1 MVILWSFLWIRKK
14 KTLQQL
20 SAGIWSCQW
29 GSPTKLLISKGKN
42 RYVFVQ
48 GPWGSMSLWFLV
60 HVDMVQRV
68 NSPRLGRHEFQHM
81 QVVWLMDSTWLIY
94 VACWVCKGNCRSI
107 RIPWS
112 LLKKNSKMKFPEIAI
127 FHIYIYIPT
136 AEVTIPCQTPQA
148 AAREIREVPAA
159 QVPGKRQGFCE
170 WWNSVSSVTD
180 CFTLF

>member
-127 FHIYIYIPT
+127 FHIYIYSNCRGDDSLPNP
-136 AEVTIPCQTPQA
+136 ASRC
-148 AAREIREVPAA
+148 ARNTGSASCTGPWEKTRLLWMV
-159 QVPGKRQGFCE
+159 
-170 WWNSVSSVTD
+170 NSVSSVTD